1 MIRRSGLAL
10 IGMLIAGAAI
20 AAAPVP
26 DYETVRAGFVSSEAW
41 LLDRRGEPL
50 SSLRLDPKVRRLE
63 WVRLDELSPRL
74 TEALVASE
82 DRRFYE
88 HGGVDWQAFVAA
100 LWDNLQRGIDGRRPR
115 GGSTI
120 SMQLAGMLDASI
132 RSRGAPRS
140 LGQKWDQA
148 MAARELES
156 RWSKARILEAYLN
169 LAAFRGELQGVA
181 AAARGLFGKA
191 PSGLDE
197 AESAILAALLRSPN
211 AAPALVGE
219 RACTVAAQAGFAGGC
234 GRIGDLAVAA
244 LSGRYRIHP
253 EVDLAPHLARRL
265 LAEPGSRVT
274 STLDAR
280 LQRYATDA
288 LARHLGELAGRNVED
303 GAVLVLDNATGEA
316 LAYVGSSGELSQAGQ
331 VDGVAALRQ
340 AGSTLKPF
348 LYGLALERRL
358 LTAASVLDDSPLSL
372 ATPVGLYVPQ
382 NYERHYLGKVSLRT
396 ALGSSLNVPAVRTA
410 ELVGIDALHD
420 RLLAFGL
427 SSLTQAADYY
437 GPALALG
444 SADVSLLALTNA
456 YRALANGGESGPV
469 RFEPGAAAARGRRAM
484 SAAAA
489 FIVADILADRA
500 ARAPVFGLEN
510 PLATRVWSAV
520 KTGTS
525 KDMRDNWCVGFTGRY
540 TVGVWVG
547 NFGGSPMRDVSGI
560 SGAAPVWREIVHYLH
575 GAEPSVALAAP
586 AGVVARQ
593 VSFSPQ
599 IESSRREWFL
609 AGTETARVETLAD
622 DRGPLPRITYPPD
635 GTILALDP
643 DIPAD
648 RQRVLLQAR
657 PQGAGLAWR
666 DADRVLESDG
676 GLTAW
681 IPRPG
686 RHRLALLDADGRELD
701 AVSVEVRGAAAL
713 EETQQQG
720 GESR

>member
-1 MIRRSGLAL
+1 MIRQLRLAL
-10 IGMLIAGAAI
+10 LGSLIAG
-20 AAAPVP
+20 PVLAGGPPP
-26 DYETVRAGFVSSEAW
+26 DYEAVRAGFASSEAW

-50 SSLRLDPKVRRLE
+50 SSVRLDPGVRRLD
-63 WVRLDELSPRL
+63 WVRLEELSPRL
-74 TEALVASE
+74 KEALVASE
-82 DRRFYE
+82 DRRFFE

-100 LWDNLQRGIDGRRPR
+100 LWDNLQRGLDGRRPR
-115 GGSTI
+115 GGSTL
-120 SMQLAGMLDASI
+120 SMQLAAMLDESLRA
-132 RSRGAPRS
+132 RGAPRS
-140 LGQKWDQA
+140 LEQKWDQA
-148 MAARELES
+148 MAARELER
-156 RWSKARILEAYLN
+156 RWTKAQILEAYLN

-197 AESAILAALLRSPN
+197 AESVILAALLRAPN
-211 AAPALVGE
+211 AAPALVGR
-219 RACTVAAQAGFAGGC
+219 RACTVAAQAGFAGDC
-234 GRIGDLAVAA
+234 ERIESLAVAA
-244 LSGRYRIHP
+244 LSGRYRIDP

-280 LQRYATDA
+280 LQRFAVDA
-288 LARHLGELAGRNVED
+288 LTRHLGELSGRNVED
-303 GAVLVLDNATGEA
+303 GAVLVLDNASGEV
-316 LAYVGSSGELSQAGQ
+316 LAYVGSSGDLSRAAQ

-348 LYGLALERRL
+348 LYGLALERRM

-396 ALGSSLNVPAVRTA
+396 ALGASLNVPAVRTA
-410 ELVGIDALHD
+410 ELVGIDAFHG

-427 SSLTQAADYY
+427 SSLTRPADYY

-456 YRALANGGESGPV
+456 YRALANGGELRPV
-469 RFEPGAAAARGRRAM
+469 SFKPADGAAPGRRAM

-525 KDMRDNWCVGFTGRY
+525 KDMRDNWCVGFTDRY

-547 NFGGSPMRDVSGI
+547 NFGGSPMRDVSGV
-560 SGAAPVWREIVHYLH
+560 SGAAPVWREIVHFLH
-575 GAEPSVALAAP
+575 AAQPSVAPKPP
-586 AGVVARQ
+586 AGVVAKA
-593 VSFSPQ
+593 VSYVPQ
-599 IESSRREWFL
+599 IEAARREWFL
-609 AGTETARVETLAD
+609 AGTETGRIEVLPE
-622 DRGPLPRITYPPD
+622 DRGPVPRIAYPPE

-648 RQRVLLQAR
+648 RQRVVLQAR
-657 PQGAGLAWR
+657 PRAAGLVWL
-666 DADRVLESDG
+666 DAGRVIDTDG
-676 GLTAW
+676 GRAAW
-681 IPRPG
+681 TPRPG
-686 RHRLALLDADGRELD
+686 RHRLVLTDADGRELD
-701 AVSVEVRGAAAL
+701 AVSVEVRGAAGL
-713 EETQQQG
+713 EEAQQQG
-720 GESR
+720 GEQR